1 MFANIT
7 MREKIESNELQDS
20 MENTAIHDPL
30 ILLPKKRVVKKVF
43 VTMVKMEMENVT
55 VKRKA
60 STLID
65 FVEKTLMI
73 RKVKKT
79 KKSNKNLVS

>member
-1 MFANIT
+1 

>member
-1 MFANIT
+1 MFVNIT